1 MLRVVGGK
9 RRDKKKEEGVGGGG
23 GEISSSLLLSWF
35 LLRWDGEGGERETEM
50 LKDRSFSPRRKGRKG
65 KGKKEGRIHH
75 CNSETVLTG
84 RRHRLTWLTA

>member
-1 MLRVVGGK
+1 MVVVVVRSAQVCCSRGSYCVGTEKGG
-9 RRDKKKEEGVGGGG
+9 
-23 GEISSSLLLSWF
+23 
-35 LLRWDGEGGERETEM
+35 RETEM